1 MKLHE
6 TPFLTSDLLMARV
19 KQRDFK
25 TKDWRRHEE
34 VTVRAQ
40 GGQVFLRQDDRIV
53 ELELVPESGAMLQY
67 ALSNTALWHLDTLK
81 PGLVY
86 LRVVPVQ
93 NILDECSM
101 AFVVDVRTAESLRML
116 RVVDTTD
123 VKDSIAWLQ
132 DEFLCEVPGSSSVR
146 SFMPMRDRPDE
157 RRFQLLGRKHVL
169 DLSKDAQGVLWV
181 ERVSTRKINTDIAW
195 VLAEGEIRFIDH
207 AQELGCINENS
218 TGRLETVTSTFGTY
232 LDLWKTYGEREWQ
245 RTVKRAASIQALAY
259 TRCEPLSD
267 EGGGW
272 RLLGDPDAMRA
283 MARRWRELS
292 EDDDQIEIAAEAPDW
307 NSEQYNDLAA
317 SAQPRRSPL
326 RAKPKWRDG
335 ELLLELES
343 PDDLPSRGYVYLSV
357 TGDRTQQSRRIKA
370 RQFIES
376 GRGVP
381 GLRAL
386 LQDQPIPMVRPS
398 RLPALTTYA
407 RASFRSGRP
416 TDKQEEAIRV
426 ALNTPDVALIIGPP
440 GTGKTQVIAALERRL
455 SELNESQSIAQ
466 DVLISSFQHDAVEN
480 ALERTDVY
488 GLPAIKVGKG
498 RDSSRSDSVD
508 GWRKAKAEQVQQHL
522 DALLASN
529 PALAPLRDLG
539 KSINDLLMLG
549 CPPEH
554 RAESFAR
561 VTSLVEDLGVMARIR
576 VPSAWIDRWEEATD
590 STVSLRVSSL
600 ANGVDAERRKGL
612 RRAVRA
618 IRVTPEGA
626 ADDGRARL
634 MNVRVRLSAIMGVLD
649 DQDLQTLDK
658 TCATEVLPIEM
669 LPALVEMKSRMLD
682 RLASD
687 VRTHEERLQLPD
699 ALKTLLR
706 ELQDFIQE
714 KVISTPHGRA
724 SVLERYADALAS
736 SPNSV
741 RSAVAQYSSIVGAT
755 CQQSASRQMALLK
768 DGREDSLDSLRFSS
782 VIIDEAARA
791 NPMDLFVPMALAR
804 RRVVLVGDPRQLP
817 HLLDADIEDE
827 ITAERGEQISS
838 DIYKKSLFE
847 RLWRQFQK
855 REASDGFSRVVML
868 DTQFRMHPRLGDF
881 VSKQFYERPGLG
893 RVKSGLL
900 ESDFMDDVP
909 GLGRAVC
916 SWIHVPHSKGPEERK
931 GSSRLRGVEAIRVA
945 EEVSRLM
952 DTLSPEMSVGVITFY
967 AAQRDAINEALSS
980 PRRGITEKAETGWI
994 IKPSMAANAVCTE
1007 RLRIGTVDAFQ
1018 GKEFDV
1024 VLLSTVRSN
1033 TVKLAASVDDGDE
1046 SQREAFEK
1054 QASAKFGHLRS
1065 SNRLNVAMSRQR
1077 RYLLVVGDADM
1088 YRGDVAMKAVPEMCD
1103 FLELCEAESSRVS

>member
-1 MKLHE
+1 MKLNE

-19 KQRDFK
+19 AQRDFK
-25 TKDWRRHEE
+25 AKDWRRHEE

-40 GGQVFLRQDDRIV
+40 GDQVFLRQDDRIV
-53 ELELVPESGAMLQY
+53 ELELVPESGPMLQY
-67 ALSNTALWHLDTLK
+67 ALGNKALWHLDTLK
-81 PGLVY
+81 TGFVY

-93 NILDECSM
+93 NVLDECRM
-101 AFVVDVRTAESLRML
+101 AFVVDVRTAESLKML

-132 DEFLCEVPGSSSVR
+132 DEFLCEVPGSANVR
-146 SFMPMRDRPDE
+146 AFMPMRDRPDE

-169 DLSKDAQGVLWV
+169 ELSKDAQGILWV
-181 ERVSTRKINTDIAW
+181 EKVSTRKINTDIAW
-195 VLAEGEIRFIDH
+195 VLAEGEIRFIDR
-207 AQELGCINENS
+207 AQGGDCINENS

-245 RTVKRAASIQALAY
+245 RTVKRAAGIQALAY
-259 TRCEPLSD
+259 TRCESISD

-272 RLLGDPDAMRA
+272 RLLGEPDAMRA
-283 MARRWRELS
+283 MARRWRELA
-292 EDDDQIEIAAEAPDW
+292 EDDDQIEIADEAPDW
-307 NSEQYNDLAA
+307 NSEQYNDLAS
-317 SAQPRRSPL
+317 SAQPRRNPM

-335 ELLLELES
+335 ELLLELEGADA
-343 PDDLPSRGYVYLSV
+343 PPSRGYVYLSV

-398 RLPALTTYA
+398 RLPALTPYA
-407 RASFRSGRP
+407 RACFRSGRP

-455 SELNESQSIAQ
+455 SELNEGKSIAQ

-498 RDSSRSDSVD
+498 RDLSRSDSVE
-508 GWRKAKAEQVQQHL
+508 GWRKTKAEQVQQTL
-522 DALLASN
+522 DALLAST
-529 PALAPLRDLG
+529 PALGLLRDLG
-539 KSINDLLMLG
+539 KSINDLLILG

-561 VTSLVEDLGVMARIR
+561 VTSMVEELGAVARIR
-576 VPSAWIDRWEEATD
+576 VPSAWMDRWDEATGLED
-590 STVSLRVSSL
+590 ILRGSTPAS
-600 ANGVDAERRKGL
+600 GMDAERRRGL

-634 MNVRVRLSAIMGVLD
+634 MNVRVRLSAIAGMLD
-649 DQDLQTLDK
+649 EQDLQVLDK
-658 TCATEVLPIEM
+658 ACATDVFPTEM
-669 LPALVEMKSRMLD
+669 LPSLVEMKSRLLD
-682 RLASD
+682 RLTSD
-687 VRTHEERLQLPD
+687 VRTHEERLQLSD
-699 ALKTLLR
+699 TLKTLLK
-706 ELQDFIQE
+706 ELQGFIQDKE
-714 KVISTPHGRA
+714 TSTPHGRA
-724 SVLERYADALAS
+724 SVLERYVDALAN
-736 SPNSV
+736 SPNRV

-791 NPMDLFVPMALAR
+791 NPMDLFVPMALAK

-817 HLLDADIEDE
+817 HLLDADIEEE
-827 ITAERGEQISS
+827 IKAERGEQVSS
-838 DIYKKSLFE
+838 DVYKKSLFE

-855 REASDGFSRVVML
+855 REASDGFPRVVML
-868 DTQFRMHPRLGDF
+868 DTQFRMHPRLGHF
-881 VSKQFYERPGLG
+881 VSQQFYERPKLG
-893 RVKSGLL
+893 RVKSGLS
-900 ESDFMDDVP
+900 ESDFMDEVP

-916 SWIHVPHSKGPEERK
+916 SWIHVPHSRGPEERK
-931 GSSRLRGVEAIRVA
+931 GSSRLREVEAIKVA

-952 DTLSPEMSVGVITFY
+952 KALPQEMSVGVITFY
-967 AAQRDAINEALSS
+967 AAQRDAIHEALSA
-980 PRRGITEKAETGWI
+980 PRYGVTERAETGWI
-994 IKPSMAANAVCTE
+994 IKPSIATNAVCTE

-1033 TVKLAASVDDGDE
+1033 TVKLAAPVDDDDQ
-1046 SQREAFEK
+1046 SQLDAFER

-1077 RYLLVVGDADM
+1077 RYLLAVGDADM
-1088 YRGDVAMKAVPEMCD
+1088 YRGELAKNAVPEMCD
-1103 FLELCEAESSRVS
+1103 FLELCEAESRRVS

>member
-1 MKLHE
+1 MKLDE

-25 TKDWRRHEE
+25 AKEWRRHVE

-40 GGQVFLRQDDRIV
+40 GDQVFLRQEDRIV

-67 ALSNTALWHLDTLK
+67 ALSSTALWHLDTLK
-81 PGLVY
+81 AEFVY

-93 NILDECSM
+93 NILDACRM
-101 AFVVDVRTAESLRML
+101 AFVVDVRTAESLKLL

-123 VKDSIAWLQ
+123 VKDSISWLQ
-132 DEFLCEVPGSSSVR
+132 DEFLCEVPGSSNVR
-146 SFMPMRDRPDE
+146 AFMPMRDQPHE

-169 DLSKDAQGVLWV
+169 ELSKDAQGVLWV
-181 ERVSTRKINTDIAW
+181 ERVSSRRISTDIAW
-195 VLAEGEIRFIDH
+195 VLAEGEIRFID
-207 AQELGCINENS
+207 QTQGVDCINENS

-272 RLLGDPDAMRA
+272 RLLGDPDAVRA
-283 MARRWRELS
+283 MACRWREIA
-292 EDDDQIEIAAEAPDW
+292 EDDDQIEVSGDAPDW

-317 SAQPRRSPL
+317 STQPRRSPM
-326 RAKPKWRDG
+326 RTKPKWRDG
-335 ELLLELES
+335 ELLLELEGADA
-343 PDDLPSRGYVYLSV
+343 PPSRGYVYLSV

-398 RLPALTTYA
+398 RLLALTTYA
-407 RASFRSGRP
+407 RACFRSGRP

-498 RDSSRSDSVD
+498 RDTSRSDSVE
-508 GWRKAKAEQVQQHL
+508 GWRKAKAEQVKQQL

-529 PALAPLRDLG
+529 PALGLLRELG

-561 VTSLVEDLGVMARIR
+561 VTSMVDDLGVVARIR
-576 VPSAWIDRWEEATD
+576 VPSAWMNRWEDATD
-590 STVSLRVSSL
+590 LTGSLCASSL
-600 ANGVDAERRKGL
+600 ANGVDTERRRGL
-612 RRAVRA
+612 RRVVRA

-634 MNVRVRLSAIMGVLD
+634 MSVRVRLSAIKGMLD
-649 DQDLQTLDK
+649 EQDLKALDK
-658 TCATEVLPIEM
+658 ACEAEVFPNEM
-669 LPALVEMKSRMLD
+669 LPSLVEMKSRLLD

-687 VRTHEERLQLPD
+687 VRTSEERLQLSET
-699 ALKTLLR
+699 LKTLLK
-706 ELQDFIQE
+706 ELQDIIQE
-714 KVISTPHGRA
+714 KVISAPQGRA
-724 SVLERYADALAS
+724 AVLEKYVEALSS
-736 SPNSV
+736 SPGRV

-768 DGREDSLDSLRFSS
+768 EGREDSLDSLRFSS

-791 NPMDLFVPMALAR
+791 NPMDLFVPMALAK

-838 DIYKKSLFE
+838 DVYKKSLFE
-847 RLWRQFQK
+847 RLWRQFQR
-855 REASDGFSRVVML
+855 REASDGFARVVML
-868 DTQFRMHPRLGDF
+868 DTQFRMHPRLGEF

-900 ESDFMDDVP
+900 ESDFMNEVP

-916 SWIHVPHSKGPEERK
+916 SWIHVPHSKGPEERR
-931 GSSRLRGVEAIRVA
+931 GSSRLREVEAVRVA

-952 DTLSPEMSVGVITFY
+952 ETLPPEMSVGVITFY
-967 AAQRDAINEALSS
+967 AAQRDAINEALST
-980 PRRGITEKAETGWI
+980 PRHDITEKAEAGWI
-994 IKPSMAANAVCTE
+994 IKPSVAANAVCTE

-1033 TVKLAASVDDGDE
+1033 KVKLAAPVDDGDE
-1046 SQREAFEK
+1046 SQLDAFEK
-1054 QASAKFGHLRS
+1054 QASAKFGHIRS

-1077 RYLLVVGDADM
+1077 RYLLAVGDADM
-1088 YRGDVAMKAVPEMCD
+1088 YRGELAETAVPEMYD
-1103 FLELCEAESSRVS
+1103 FLELCEAEARRVR